1 MKLEGSHLRRA
12 FIAYGLKL
20 LEDITVIRLNVILE
34 KNIVRVCPYLR
45 NLVGDKKTWG
55 EWPLLSLSLPFYC
68 SYVPSNLEISP
79 SIFPCFLQKLM
90 AV

>member
-1 MKLEGSHLRRA
+1 MFSSSTKCFYSLYEFMKLEGSHLRRA

-45 NLVGDKKTWG
+45 NLVGDKKT
-55 EWPLLSLSLPFYC
+55 
-68 SYVPSNLEISP
+68 
-79 SIFPCFLQKLM
+79 
-90 AV
+90 